1 MLDTVVKGVRAVT
14 DTPQGDRA
22 GRPSE
27 SESESTY
34 RAWGAVGGADA
45 EPAVPI
51 DPVTGE
57 PTGPTALP
65 PVTGPG
71 ATAVPI
77 VSTTGPA
84 GVATVPATGSGA
96 FTLPP
101 AGPDTLAPTPESAG
115 DPTAPPPEPPPALV
129 AKDLSLVTGDGVIF
143 RAIDLVVQPGT
154 VAAIVGP
161 SGTGRSCLLL
171 SLTGRMAHSAGSLT
185 VAGHDATE
193 GLDHLRSL
201 TGVARISHRIGPEP
215 TLTVA
220 ESVDERCLLE
230 DVPLDEG
237 RQRFVEVCQTLEL
250 DVAPSTLVRDIGG
263 VDGTKLAVALAAV
276 RVSAVLVLDDLDGGV
291 SGQDEFDLLHA
302 LIALAATGP
311 AIVVTTTDPYPVAD
325 AHTMIVMPDRA
336 EPEPVVVIPD
346 AVVVEV
352 APDAAADPLPDAPT
366 QVVSLD
372 KTVAAPTDD
381 APVTA
386 EAAGPPPPPSG
397 TVAAPER
404 RRRWPFGRRGG
415 RHAAP
420 ETAVTAEPAAPT
432 DQSVDPAAVPSYGHH
447 AEHPADPPTD
457 VFPID
462 PTIYGPRVA
471 RDDAASAWWTE
482 PRSPAHPETDDLAA
496 RPPADPPSTG
506 DGPAQ
511 GDHR

>member
-1 MLDTVVKGVRAVT
+1 MT

-22 GRPSE
+22 GRP

-45 EPAVPI
+45 ESAVPV

-57 PTGPTALP
+57 PTGPTTLP
-65 PVTGPG
+65 PLTGPG
-71 ATAVPI
+71 APAVAVAGPP
-77 VSTTGPA
+77 TTGPA
-84 GVATVPATGSGA
+84 GVTTAPATGSGA

-101 AGPDTLAPTPESAG
+101 AGPGTLAPTPESAG
-115 DPTAPPPEPPPALV
+115 DPTAPPPEPTPALV

-171 SLTGRMAHSAGSLT
+171 SLTGRMAHSAGVLT

-215 TLTVA
+215 SLTVA

-230 DVPLDEG
+230 DVPLAEG

-302 LIALAATGP
+302 LMALAATGP

-325 AHTMIVMPDRA
+325 AHTVIVMPDRA
-336 EPEPVVVIPD
+336 EPEPVVVVAD

-352 APDAAADPLPDAPT
+352 APDATAEPLPDAPT

-372 KTVAAPTDD
+372 KTAVTPPDA
-381 APVTA
+381 APVTP

-420 ETAVTAEPAAPT
+420 EAVGEAAAPAATP
-432 DQSVDPAAVPSYGHH
+432 VDPAAVPSYGHH

-471 RDDAASAWWTE
+471 RDDDAASAWWTE
-482 PRSPAHPETDDLAA
+482 PRSPAEPKTDDPAV

>member
-1 MLDTVVKGVRAVT
+1 M
-14 DTPQGDRA
+14 PQGDR
-22 GRPSE
+22 GDRSSE
-27 SESESTY
+27 SETTY

-45 EPAVPI
+45 DPAVPV
-51 DPVTGE
+51 DPVTGQ
-57 PTGPTALP
+57 PTAPTTLPPTGTGPTA
-65 PVTGPG
+65 TAAQTPG
-71 ATAVPI
+71 
-77 VSTTGPA
+77 
-84 GVATVPATGSGA
+84 PATGSGS

-129 AKDLSLVTGDGVIF
+129 AKDLSLVTGDGVVF
-143 RAIDLVVQPGT
+143 RAVDITVQPGT

-171 SLTGRMAHSAGSLT
+171 ALTGRMAHSAGTLK

-193 GLDHLRSL
+193 GLARLRSL
-201 TGVARISHRIGPEP
+201 TGVARISYRIGPEP

-230 DVPLDEG
+230 DVPLPEG
-237 RQRFVEVCQTLEL
+237 RQRFAEVCQTLEL
-250 DVAPSTLVRDIGG
+250 QVAPSTLVRDIGG

-291 SGQDEFDLLHA
+291 SGQDEFDLIHA

-311 AIVVTTTDPYPVAD
+311 AIVVTTTDPYPVVD
-325 AHTMIVMPDRA
+325 AHTVVVMPDRA
-336 EPEPVVVIPD
+336 EPEPVVVI
-346 AVVVEV
+346 
-352 APDAAADPLPDAPT
+352 ADPVVMEVVAVPGAEGDPAGSALADAPT

-372 KTVAAPTDD
+372 KSDPSAAPGTP
-381 APVTA
+381 A
-386 EAAGPPPPPSG
+386 AAGPPPPPP
-397 TVAAPER
+397 AAMATPAP

-415 RHAAP
+415 RHEAP
-420 ETAVTAEPAAPT
+420 APVPAEQP
-432 DQSVDPAAVPSYGHH
+432 DQVPAAVPSPDAESYGQH

-462 PTIYGPRVA
+462 PTIYGPRIN
-471 RDDAASAWWTE
+471 RDDDAASAWWTA
-482 PRSPAHPETDDLAA
+482 PRPPADADTDDPAA
-496 RPPADPPSTG
+496 RPPADPPSPLAG

-511 GDHR
+511 GDQR